1 MLTEVTLIRLRDQLT
16 YLDTVFPKS
25 SIEAWERRPG
35 TGKWSARENLA
46 HLGRYHEVFLDRVR
60 QILRE
65 DQPHFMRY
73 RAEDDEQW
81 PLWSSFGMPVLQ
93 KRIPEL
99 RAEVTAIVS
108 ILADAQLGRTGYHPA
123 LGQMTIVQWLEFFLL
138 HEAHHLYTI
147 LFRLRE
153 GT

>member
-16 YLDTVFPKS
+16 CLDAVFPKPS
-25 SIEAWERRPG
+25 MEAWERRPG

-46 HLGRYHEVFLDRVR
+46 HLGRYQEVFLDRLR
-60 QILRE
+60 RILRE
-65 DQPHFMRY
+65 DQPHFTRY

-81 PLWSSFGMPVLQ
+81 PLWSSFGIPVLQ
-93 KRIPEL
+93 KRVPEL
-99 RAEVTAIVS
+99 RAEITAMIS
-108 ILADAQLGRTGYHPA
+108 TLADTQLARTGRHPA
-123 LGQMTIVQWLEFFLL
+123 LGHMTVVQWLEFFLL

-153 GT
+153 GA